1 MSRITEELDTQ
12 KRLKYFETMF
22 FDETKSAVSITN
34 YVYKQKY
41 PQNIV
46 QYCIEIK
53 DNRKSFVQ
61 TKAKVVFLCS
71 DRMWGDMNNNTFC
84 FSYKNQIQT

>member
-61 TKAKVVFLCS
+61 TKAKVVFLYS
-71 DRMWGDMNNNTFC
+71 DRMWGDTNNNTFC